1 MHLIH
6 LRLTLSAKNESPWR
20 VHLFN
25 LRNIMVSY
33 RMLALNHYA
42 LFIVTLPVF
51 LGYAYV
57 YTSHDHSSSFLPGRA
72 TARKTTKDIAGHR
85 TPITAHNQIY
95 QHVCNLQIINRQRR
109 TETVNTG
116 NNH

>member
-33 RMLALNHYA
+33 RMLALNHYVA
-42 LFIVTLPVF
+42 
-51 LGYAYV
+51 V
-57 YTSHDHSSSFLPGRA
+57 YSYSACVPGLCLRV
-72 TARKTTKDIAGHR
+72 
-85 TPITAHNQIY
+85 
-95 QHVCNLQIINRQRR
+95 HVA
-109 TETVNTG
+109 
-116 NNH
+116 